1 MDLKT
6 IHELA
11 RLMKRAELTELE
23 IDDSSQ
29 GLKVR
34 LKRGAPAGQA
44 GPLVHV
50 MQGAAPSPLPAG
62 GLVAGSLPGG
72 AYAPAGSGQGAPAGD
87 AMGRGAVPANLPPG
101 VIVFKSPMVG
111 TFYRKPSPDAA
122 SFVEPGKRVK
132 EDTTLCIIEAMKVMN
147 EIKAELEG
155 TVLELLVQNAEPVEF
170 GQPLFLIQ
178 KG

>member
-23 IDDSSQ
+23 IDDSAQ

-34 LKRGAPAGQA
+34 LKRGAPSGQA

-50 MQGAAPSPLPAG
+50 MQGNSSPAALPAAGFG
-62 GLVAGSLPGG
+62 GPVA
-72 AYAPAGSGQGAPAGD
+72 GAPAVD
-87 AMGRGAVPANLPPG
+87 AGGRPAVPANLPPG
-101 VIVFKSPMVG
+101 AFVFKSPMVG
-111 TFYRKPSPDAA
+111 TFYRKPSPDSD
-122 SFVEPGKRVK
+122 SFVEAGKRIK
-132 EDTTLCIIEAMKVMN
+132 EDTTVCIIEAMKVMN
-147 EIKAELEG
+147 EIKAEVEG
-155 TVLELLVQNAEPVEF
+155 TVLEVLVQNAEPVEF

>member
-34 LKRGAPAGQA
+34 LKRGAPSGQA

-50 MQGAAPSPLPAG
+50 MQGGSSPAPLSPAGFAAPA
-62 GLVAGSLPGG
+62 A
-72 AYAPAGSGQGAPAGD
+72 AAPVIDPQSRP
-87 AMGRGAVPANLPPG
+87 AVPANLPPG
-101 VIVFKSPMVG
+101 AFVFKSPMVG
-111 TFYRKPSPDAA
+111 TFYRKPAPDAD
-122 SFVEPGKRVK
+122 SFVEPGKRIK

-147 EIKAELEG
+147 EIKAEAEG
-155 TVLELLVQNAEPVEF
+155 TVLEVLVQNAEPVEF

>member
-23 IDDSSQ
+23 IDDTTQ

-50 MQGAAPSPLPAG
+50 MQGAAPALSAAG
-62 GLVAGSLPGG
+62 PSAGSLGSAGFGASPTAPGG
-72 AYAPAGSGQGAPAGD
+72 EAA
-87 AMGRGAVPANLPPG
+87 GRGALPANLPPG
-101 VIVFKSPMVG
+101 AIVFKSPMVG
-111 TFYRKPSPDAA
+111 TFYRKPSPDAP

-155 TVLELLVQNAEPVEF
+155 TVLEVLVQNAEPVEF